1 MRYFISELMAID
13 NCREVDRYVENHIF
27 EIPGNQRAKLSIFAN
42 HRKQHIIR
50 LNLEK
55 KQSHKLHLN

>member
-13 NCREVDRYVENHIF
+13 NCKEVDRYVEKYIF
-27 EIPGNQRAKLSIFAN
+27 EIPGNQRAKLSQFAN
-42 HRKQHIIR
+42 HRKAHICA
-50 LNLEK
+50 LNNEK